1 MRLPLVFDVDSRDG
15 VIDKDSRLT
24 NILSESDEG
33 VTLAAL
39 RPGLSAIA
47 AATGNGSGVTAFNGT
62 LISVFGTVLGHSE
75 GPATI
80 GTVEAGT
87 YDFVASPL

>member
-1 MRLPLVFDVDSRDG
+1 MRLPVVVELDSRDG
-15 VIDKDSRLT
+15 VSNKDARLT
-24 NILSESDEG
+24 NALKENDEG

-62 LISVFGTVLGHSE
+62 LISVFGTVLGHGE

-80 GTVEAGT
+80 GTVETGT
-87 YDFVASPL
+87 YDFAASPL